1 MNPFYQTLLFLLGT
15 CLASFIN
22 ACSMRLLE
30 PKETIFDPSRCRSC
44 DQQLKFWQLIPVF
57 SWLLQKGKCGCKK
70 MKPISPQ
77 YFLTEICLGCLFLGV
92 SFIMPWGLEFA
103 FILIFLS
110 IGFFIFLTDVD
121 KQLLHFPTLIFG
133 IICGLIFTYLFYDI
147 WRGLFGAGLGFF
159 TLYLINWIFMKF
171 KNRQGFGDG
180 DKYLLA
186 MLGAW
191 FGPILVLQSLVLSSW
206 LGIIF
211 MGCCYLKSKTILKKI
226 AYGPFLVSAAVL
238 IQINQYLSF
247 I

>member
-1 MNPFYQTLLFLLGT
+1 
-15 CLASFIN
+15 
-22 ACSMRLLE
+22 
-30 PKETIFDPSRCRSC
+30 
-44 DQQLKFWQLIPVF
+44 
-57 SWLLQKGKCGCKK
+57 
-70 MKPISPQ
+70 
-77 YFLTEICLGCLFLGV
+77 
-92 SFIMPWGLEFA
+92 MPWGLEFA

-147 WRGLFGAGLGFF
+147 WWGLFGAGLGFF

-186 MLGAW
+186 MIGAW

-211 MGCCYLKSKTILKKI
+211 MGCCYLKSKIILKKI